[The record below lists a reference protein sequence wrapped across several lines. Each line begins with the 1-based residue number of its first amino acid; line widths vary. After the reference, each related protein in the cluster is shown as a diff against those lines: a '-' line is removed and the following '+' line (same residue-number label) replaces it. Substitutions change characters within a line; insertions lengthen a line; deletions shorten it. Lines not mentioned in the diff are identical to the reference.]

1 MTDVD
6 PQAPP
11 TPRSRLRPI
20 TQTELTELISGAMP
34 YAVISLALLAILYT
48 FYFATDLF
56 LPIFIALF
64 LSTILR
70 PLVRHLCRIGLPASL
85 AAALVLTVVIGTS
98 VSATVNLSQPATEWV
113 NRLPSLERE
122 IRSKLWQVTE
132 SIEQAKQATE
142 KIQKI
147 AEVEDGKP
155 PKSEVVVKGPSLLD
169 KAFASTWLTFV
180 QILIVIP
187 LTFFFLSQDST
198 QTRRAISRIPWRAH
212 QRSVEDLIDAVQ
224 QTVTRYLQISA
235 LIYLSL
241 GIVTAILLYL
251 LNMPN
256 PVLWGALAALLGFI
270 PYVGPMIVFC
280 CISIVSLVT
289 FDSWWQIG
297 APPLAYGLLTIVEGS
312 FITPAILGRQLTISP
327 IAIFLSMLVWTWV
340 WGIPGALLSVPI
352 LVVMLTALRHLI
364 LIARDQPALR
374 KEDESTSA
382 AAQES

>member
-11 TPRSRLRPI
+11 TSRSRLRPI

-147 AEVEDGKP
+147 AEVKDGKP

-280 CISIVSLVT
+280 CISVVSLVT

>member
-198 QTRRAISRIPWRAH
+198 QTRRAISRSANRNPLSSN
-212 QRSVEDLIDAVQ
+212 QRPDLSQ
-224 QTVTRYLQISA
+224 PRYRHGNSA
-235 LIYLSL
+235 LSAEHAEP
-241 GIVTAILLYL
+241 GIVGRTGCPARLHSLCRADDCFLLHF
-251 LNMPN
+251 N
-256 PVLWGALAALLGFI
+256 
-270 PYVGPMIVFC
+270 
-280 CISIVSLVT
+280 CIT
-289 FDSWWQIG
+289 
-297 APPLAYGLLTIVEGS
+297 
-312 FITPAILGRQLTISP
+312 
-327 IAIFLSMLVWTWV
+327 
-340 WGIPGALLSVPI
+340 
-352 LVVMLTALRHLI
+352 
-364 LIARDQPALR
+364 RDI
-374 KEDESTSA
+374 
-382 AAQES
+382 

>member
-11 TPRSRLRPI
+11 TSRSRLRPI

-280 CISIVSLVT
+280 CISVVSLVT

>member
-11 TPRSRLRPI
+11 TSRSRLRPI

-280 CISIVSLVT
+280 CISVVSLVT

-374 KEDESTSA
+374 KEDESPSA

>member
-11 TPRSRLRPI
+11 TSRSRLRPI

>member
-11 TPRSRLRPI
+11 TSRSRLRPI

-280 CISIVSLVT
+280 CISVVSLVT

-364 LIARDQPALR
+364 LITRDQPALR

-382 AAQES
+382 AAQEP

>member
-1 MTDVD
+1 MR
-6 PQAPP
+6 
-11 TPRSRLRPI
+11 RS
-20 TQTELTELISGAMP
+20 TC
-34 YAVISLALLAILYT
+34 
-48 FYFATDLF
+48 
-56 LPIFIALF
+56 
-64 LSTILR
+64 
-70 PLVRHLCRIGLPASL
+70 H
-85 AAALVLTVVIGTS
+85 
-98 VSATVNLSQPATEWV
+98 
-113 NRLPSLERE
+113 NRQPSLERE

>member
-11 TPRSRLRPI
+11 TSRSRLRPI

-169 KAFASTWLTFV
+169 KAFTSTWLTFV

-280 CISIVSLVT
+280 CISVVSLVT

>member
-1 MTDVD
+1 MTDD
-6 PQAPP
+6 HRQAPP
-11 TPRSRLRPI
+11 TSRSRLRPI

-48 FYFATDLF
+48 LYFATDLF

-70 PLVRHLCRIGLPASL
+70 PLVRQLCRTGLPASL
-85 AAALVLTVVIGTS
+85 AAALVLTAVIGTS

-122 IRSKLWQVTE
+122 IRSKLWQVAE

-187 LTFFFLSQDST
+187 LTFFFLSQDGT

-241 GIVTAILLYL
+241 GVVTAILLYL

-280 CISIVSLVT
+280 CISVVSLVT

-297 APPLAYGLLTIVEGS
+297 APPLAYGLLTIIEGS

-352 LVVMLTALRHLI
+352 LVVLLTALRHLI
-364 LIARDQPALR
+364 LIARDQPVLR